1 MGLYAGMLVRRWNGY
16 FFGRPTP
23 ILIFPQPGG
32 RDWALEIAIAAC
44 HSEESSDEE
53 PTPAQMEMLVE
64 GEALE
69 VLVEVTTLSYRLR
82 LAPG

>member
-1 MGLYAGMLVRRWNGY
+1 M
-16 FFGRPTP
+16 
-23 ILIFPQPGG
+23 
-32 RDWALEIAIAAC
+32 ALDIAITAC